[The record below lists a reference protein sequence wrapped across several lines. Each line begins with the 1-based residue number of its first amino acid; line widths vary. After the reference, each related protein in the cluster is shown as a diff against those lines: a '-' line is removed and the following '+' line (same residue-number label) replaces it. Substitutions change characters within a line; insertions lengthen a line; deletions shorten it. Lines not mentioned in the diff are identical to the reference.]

1 MNRISDRP
9 STPSSAPRRIYDSVS
24 SFDVPG
30 IFGFLPARGEKAT
43 LPGWRAFRESMRG
56 LKCAAI
62 AFGWRT
68 AGREEHTMR
77 RGLLLSI
84 LAAMLLASGVS
95 YGQQSAY
102 PARQV
107 RIVVPYPA
115 GGPTDLIARLVAQKL
130 GERLGQSFFVENV
143 AGASGAVGAGQV
155 AHAAPDGYT
164 LLVST
169 NDFAVASVTNTNL
182 PYDPVKNFSPVTIIA
197 TSPQVVAVN
206 PSVPAKTMK
215 ELVDLIKAAP
225 EKYNYAA
232 IGIGFGQLTSERL
245 FKLALK
251 LDGLVRV
258 PFNGAAPAVNST
270 LAGDTQIIFLALPP
284 VAPYLSA
291 EKLRALAVTSPA
303 RTPAFPQIPTLRE
316 AGIPDQEAD
325 LINGM
330 VAPAGTPPEIVA
342 LLQKQ
347 IAEIVQLPD
356 FKATLDKLSF
366 QPVGSTSAQFADQ
379 IKNDIVVWRKVMKEA
394 NIPLT

>member
-1 MNRISDRP
+1 MP
-9 STPSSAPRRIYDSVS
+9 FVAQ
-24 SFDVPG
+24 
-30 IFGFLPARGEKAT
+30 KA
-43 LPGWRAFRESMRG
+43 S
-56 LKCAAI
+56 
-62 AFGWRT
+62 
-68 AGREEHTMR
+68 REEHTMR
-77 RGLLLSI
+77 RGLFLSVV
-84 LAAMLLASGVS
+84 AAMLLASGAC
-95 YGQQSAY
+95 YGQSANPY
-102 PARQV
+102 PTRQV
-107 RIVVPYPA
+107 RIVVPYSA
-115 GGPTDLIARLVAQKL
+115 GGPTDLIARLIAQKL

-155 AHAAPDGYT
+155 AHATADGYT

-169 NDFAVASVTNTNL
+169 NDFAVASVTNANL
-182 PYDPVKNFSPVTIIA
+182 PYDPVKNFSPVTLIA

-206 PSVPAKTMK
+206 PSVPAKNMK

-284 VAPYLSA
+284 IAPYLSS

-330 VAPAGTPPEIVA
+330 VAPIGTPPEIIV
-342 LLQKQ
+342 LLQKE
-347 IAEIVQLPD
+347 ITEIVLLPD

-366 QPVGSTSAQFADQ
+366 QPVGSTSAAFANQ
-379 IKNDIVVWRKVMKEA
+379 IKNDIVVWGKVMKDA
-394 NIPLT
+394 NIPVN

>member
-1 MNRISDRP
+1 
-9 STPSSAPRRIYDSVS
+9 
-24 SFDVPG
+24 
-30 IFGFLPARGEKAT
+30 
-43 LPGWRAFRESMRG
+43 
-56 LKCAAI
+56 
-62 AFGWRT
+62 
-68 AGREEHTMR
+68 MR
-77 RGLLLSI
+77 RGLFSSFFVIALV
-84 LAAMLLASGVS
+84 LASGVC
-95 YGQQSAY
+95 YGQSASVY
-102 PARQV
+102 PTRQV

-115 GGPTDLIARLVAQKL
+115 GGPTDLIARLIAQKL

-182 PYDPVKNFSPVTIIA
+182 PYDPVKNFAPVSLIA

-206 PSVPAKTMK
+206 PSVPAKTMQ

-258 PFNGAAPAVNST
+258 PFNGAAPAVNAT

-284 VAPYLSA
+284 IAPYLSS

-379 IKNDIVVWRKVMKEA
+379 IKNDIVVWSKVMKDA
-394 NIPLT
+394 NIPVN